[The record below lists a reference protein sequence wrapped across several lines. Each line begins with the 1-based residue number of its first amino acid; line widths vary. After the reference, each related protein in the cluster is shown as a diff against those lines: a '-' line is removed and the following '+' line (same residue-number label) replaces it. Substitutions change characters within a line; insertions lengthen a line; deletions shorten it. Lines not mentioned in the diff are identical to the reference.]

1 MFKIKLIDTH
11 CHLNMMV
18 KKKFDTPLTE
28 FELDAVGTIVK
39 EAHNHHVE
47 TIITVGTSMIENS
60 NCIEIAKRYNHV
72 YATIGLHPNDCTE
85 HWQKDLE
92 TIKNLLKNK
101 KENNI
106 VGIGE
111 CGMDYHWPNFNAQRQ
126 KDVFKAQIELAL
138 ETDLALVIHTR
149 DASTDTLKILQEYK
163 NNNLRGVLHCFT
175 EDQSYA
181 DEITDLGLLLGIGG
195 IITYPKNDQL
205 RELVKTIDLKHI
217 VLETDAPWLPPQSA
231 RGKQNNPKYIDEIA
245 HYIAKLRNTSFEE
258 IAEQT
263 TANAQQLFNLS

>member
-1 MFKIKLIDTH
+1 MLVDTH

-18 KKKFDTPLTE
+18 KKEFDTSLTE
-28 FELDAVGTIVK
+28 SEFDAVGTIIK
-39 EAHNHHVE
+39 EAHNHQVE

-60 NCIEIAKRYNHV
+60 NCIEIAKRYNTV
-72 YATIGLHPNDCTE
+72 YATIGLHPNDCTAT
-85 HWQKDLE
+85 WQKDLS
-92 TIKNLLKNK
+92 TIKNLLNNK

-138 ETDLALVIHTR
+138 ETNLALVIHTR

-163 NNNLRGVLHCFT
+163 NNNLRGVLHCFS

-181 DEITDLGLLLGIGG
+181 DEIINLGLLLGIGG
-195 IITYPKNDQL
+195 VITYPKNDQL
-205 RELVKTIDLKHI
+205 RKVVKTIDLKHI

-231 RGKQNNPKYIDEIA
+231 RGKQNNPKYINEIA
-245 HYIAKLRNTSFEE
+245 HYIAELRNVSFED
-258 IAEQT
+258 IAQQT
-263 TANAQQLFNLS
+263 TANAQKLFGI